1 MKNNINN
8 LLIFLIT
15 IVLLCAGIMILILGK
30 NNESQLMEINFL
42 KAQYEELYEKYEKQE
57 DQLNILNN
65 QYLLEKT
72 ELQIKNTAL
81 TEEKNNLQNTIIQ
94 MQKDYEELKKEL
106 R

>member
-15 IVLLCAGIMILILGK
+15 IVLLYAGIMILILGK

-57 DQLNILNN
+57 DQLNILSN

-72 ELQIKNTAL
+72 ELQIKITTL
-81 TEEKNNLQNTIIQ
+81 TEEKNDLQNTIIQ